1 MISNK
6 DHILIDHYIQG
17 VLSFQEAEHV
27 EYRLVHEEEL
37 NVFYNQQLLLIEGI
51 KRAGRNHTM
60 KFLKDLENTLPAIEV
75 ENSNSV
81 DLEKKGKIKKLNWA
95 YISTAIAAV
104 FIIGLFLLLP
114 FQSSNEEIFADNFKP
129 YPNVLSSNVRGEQDF
144 TKDAFYYYDL
154 GELTKSIELFSGQS
168 TLSYQDKFYLANA
181 YLAEG
186 EVDKAI
192 ILLEETKNGF
202 SEFKEQSTWFLAL
215 AYLKADDTEKA
226 KTELKLLSDS
236 ESSYQQKAEILLNT
250 ITN

>member
-17 VLSFQEAEHV
+17 VLSFREAEQV
-27 EYRLVHEEEL
+27 EHRLIHEEDL

-51 KRAGRNHTM
+51 KRSGRNNTI
-60 KFLKDLENTLPAIEV
+60 KFLKDLENTLPVIKIE
-75 ENSNSV
+75 NGKSADS
-81 DLEKKGKIKKLNWA
+81 LEKGEIKKLNWF

-129 YPNVLSSNVRGEQDF
+129 YPNVLSSNVRGEQAL
-144 TKDAFYYYDL
+144 TEDALYYYDL
-154 GELTKSIELFSGQS
+154 GNYIKSIELFTAKS
-168 TLSYQDKFYLANA
+168 TLSYQDKFYLANS

-186 EVDKAI
+186 EVDQAI
-192 ILLEETKNGF
+192 SLLQEAKTNLPD
-202 SEFKEQSTWFLAL
+202 FKEQSTWFLAL
-215 AYLKADDTEKA
+215 AYLKADDLEKA
-226 KTELKLLSDS
+226 KTELKLLSSS
-236 ESSYQQKAEILLNT
+236 EGSYQQKAETLLNT